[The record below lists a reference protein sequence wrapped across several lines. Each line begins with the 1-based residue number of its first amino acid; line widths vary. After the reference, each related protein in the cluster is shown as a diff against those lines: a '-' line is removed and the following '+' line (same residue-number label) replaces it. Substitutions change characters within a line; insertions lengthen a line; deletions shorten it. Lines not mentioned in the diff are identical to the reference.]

1 MPVDNHQ
8 EMRGQLGEVLDLMR
22 LLWGVDHRLQATS
35 KRMATTLGVT
45 GPQRLAIRLVGQFPD
60 ISAGR
65 LAGLLCV
72 HPSTLTG
79 ILQRLERRGILRRRR
94 DHRDAR
100 RARFRLTAKGIAL
113 NRLRSG
119 TVETAVRRALSKV
132 TREEVSA
139 AETVFRALHAELVP
153 DR

>member
-1 MPVDNHQ
+1 
-8 EMRGQLGEVLDLMR
+8 MRGQLGEVLDLMR
-22 LLWGVDHRLQATS
+22 LLWGVDDRLQATS

-72 HPSTLTG
+72 HPSSLTG

-119 TVETAVRRALSKV
+119 TVETAVRR
-132 TREEVSA
+132 
-139 AETVFRALHAELVP
+139 
-153 DR
+153 